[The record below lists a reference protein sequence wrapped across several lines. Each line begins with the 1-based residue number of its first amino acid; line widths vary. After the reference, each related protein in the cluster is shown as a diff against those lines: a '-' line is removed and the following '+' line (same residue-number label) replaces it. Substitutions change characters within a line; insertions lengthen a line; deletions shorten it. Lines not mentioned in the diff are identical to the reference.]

1 MSKLKP
7 NFFLDSI
14 AHLRAHGHL
23 IISDDLLKTTK
34 AEDEDIVLYLE
45 QDFEKECLSFPFKAP
60 KFNPKA
66 ALWASKIVYYAT
78 LLLLHRKDTKKDL
91 DIMFADYKGVVDLS
105 AILSVDL
112 TLRFLPQVL
121 LELEAID
128 PQDPLVPILKQI
140 LNTWQFSAIHQTF
153 KVEEIDKHI
162 YLDTLD
168 IKQLFLN
175 RIVDKKAINW
185 ANDTQINDILINHLG
200 YYKNDIWKALQPK
213 TVTNE
218 HE

>member
-23 IISDDLLKTTK
+23 IIRDDLLKTTK

-45 QDFEKECLSFPFKAP
+45 QDFEKECLSFPFEAP
-60 KFNPKA
+60 KFNASA

-91 DIMFADYKGVVDLS
+91 ETMFADYTGVIDLS
-105 AILSVDL
+105 AILSADL
-112 TLRFLPQVL
+112 TLRFLPQIYL
-121 LELEAID
+121 KLEAID
-128 PQDPLVPILKQI
+128 PQDPLVIILKQI

-153 KVEEIDKHI
+153 KFEEIDKHF
-162 YLDTLD
+162 YLDNLN
-168 IKQLFLN
+168 IKQIFLD
-175 RIVDKKAINW
+175 RIVDKKALNW
-185 ANDTQINDILINHLG
+185 ANDSQINNLLIDHLG
-200 YYKNDIWKALQPK
+200 YFKNDIWKALQPIIN
-213 TVTNE
+213 NE
-218 HE
+218 QD

>member
-34 AEDEDIVLYLE
+34 QEDEDIVLYLE
-45 QDFEKECLSFPFKAP
+45 QDFEKECLSFPFEAP
-60 KFNPKA
+60 RFNANA
-66 ALWASKIVYYAT
+66 ALWASKIVYYAS

-91 DIMFADYKGVVDLS
+91 ETMFADYTGVVDLS
-105 AILSVDL
+105 TILSVDL
-112 TLRFLPQVL
+112 TLRFLPQIF

-128 PQDPLVPILKQI
+128 PQDPLVIVLKQI

-153 KVEEIDKHI
+153 KAEDIDKHI
-162 YLDTLD
+162 YLNTIE
-168 IKQLFLN
+168 IKQVFLN

-185 ANDTQINDILINHLG
+185 AHDAQINSILIDYLG
-200 YYKNDIWKALQPK
+200 YYKNDIWKALQPIK
-213 TVTNE
+213 TTNE
-218 HE
+218 H

>member
-14 AHLRAHGHL
+14 AHLRTHGHL
-23 IISDDLLKTTK
+23 IIRDDILKTTK
-34 AEDEDIVLYLE
+34 SEDEDITLYLE
-45 QDFEKECLSFPFKAP
+45 QDFEKECLSLPFEAP
-60 KFNPKA
+60 RFNPNA

-91 DIMFADYKGVVDLS
+91 ETMFANYTDVVDLS
-105 AILSVDL
+105 SILSVDL
-112 TLRFLPQVL
+112 TLRFLPQVF

-140 LNTWQFSAIHQTF
+140 LNIWQFSAIHQTF
-153 KVEEIDKHI
+153 KADDIDKHI
-162 YLDTLD
+162 YLDNIKT
-168 IKQLFLN
+168 KQLFLN

-185 ANDTQINDILINHLG
+185 AHDH
-200 YYKNDIWKALQPK
+200 K
-213 TVTNE
+213 
-218 HE
+218 